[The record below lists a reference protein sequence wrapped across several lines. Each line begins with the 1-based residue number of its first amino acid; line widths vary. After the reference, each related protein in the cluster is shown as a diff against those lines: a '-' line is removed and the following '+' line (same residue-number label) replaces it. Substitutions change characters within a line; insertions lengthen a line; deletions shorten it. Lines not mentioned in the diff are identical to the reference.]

1 MSDIIKHRLDDEIPE
16 EFQNLA
22 DRTAQDMVI
31 DHVYAAYEIIKSIH
45 PEVAGFQITLKE
57 TGGGN
62 AVTSID
68 LLKLE
73 EES

>member
-1 MSDIIKHRLDDEIPE
+1 MKYRRS
-16 EFQNLA
+16 F
-22 DRTAQDMVI
+22 RTSPTVLPRI
-31 DHVYAAYEIIKSIH
+31 WLSTTYVYAAYEIIKSIH